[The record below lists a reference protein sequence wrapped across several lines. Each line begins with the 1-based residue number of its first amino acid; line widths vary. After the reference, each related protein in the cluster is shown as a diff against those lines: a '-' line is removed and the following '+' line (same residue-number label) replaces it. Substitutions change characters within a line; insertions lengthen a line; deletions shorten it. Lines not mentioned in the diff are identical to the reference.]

1 MESLGLFLHELV
13 FKVRCNK
20 TMTTVKRL
28 ADDLKAV
35 SQMFDMFDTPVHTLS
50 CCFRRLFVDCV
61 WLLCLKLVKSSV
73 LLNSI

>member
-28 ADDLKAV
+28 ANDLKAV
-35 SQMFDMFDTPVHTLS
+35 SQMFDTPVHTLS

-61 WLLCLKLVKSSV
+61 WLLYLKPVGSSV